1 MAAGGGA
8 GAAGGGKGVLL
19 QPASTAAAMTATQA
33 KVILEERS
41 VSREFITCLAMLC
54 ESYKPIFAWN

>member
-8 GAAGGGKGVLL
+8 GVAGGGKGVLL

-33 KVILEERS
+33 KVILEERL
-41 VSREFITCLAMLC
+41 VNREFINREFITCLAVLC
-54 ESYKPIFAWN
+54 EL